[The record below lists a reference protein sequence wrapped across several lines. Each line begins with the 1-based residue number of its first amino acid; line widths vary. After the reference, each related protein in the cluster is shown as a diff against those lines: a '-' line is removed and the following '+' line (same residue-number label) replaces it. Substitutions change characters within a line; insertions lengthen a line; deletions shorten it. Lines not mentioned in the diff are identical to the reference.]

1 MQLISIDKQRYSKHY
16 RITFWA
22 VIAIMMAVSLI
33 CSSLLINII
42 GDPSA
47 NNFWLN
53 VAGVAS
59 AALVI
64 LMLFRRFKTHPFL
77 YEVMYV
83 WHLKQTLNKIYRQQA
98 KITPRMQNG
107 EAKALLVMNFY
118 YQGSKQLYQLD
129 NNTITMEEL
138 NQKIQ
143 DLDALLEKHQVSVS
157 LEEFNVQLLSDF
169 K

>member
-1 MQLISIDKQRYSKHY
+1 
-16 RITFWA
+16 
-22 VIAIMMAVSLI
+22 
-33 CSSLLINII
+33 
-42 GDPSA
+42 
-47 NNFWLN
+47 
-53 VAGVAS
+53 
-59 AALVI
+59 
-64 LMLFRRFKTHPFL
+64 
-77 YEVMYV
+77 
-83 WHLKQTLNKIYRQQA
+83 LKQTLNKIYRQQA